1 MIVSARCHTNHY
13 YHFSVQLSPF
23 VRVIGAFYFRSDF
36 IKAICFTFVLS
47 FCRSNLWWQRW
58 NVQKKYMLFHKQV
71 FFTVALVF
79 YVSGFG
85 LWEKVCLKCEVGFIS
100 ICSSIVPTVVHTLDY
115 HTVRCHLRI
124 SFELIYLVTEDN
136 VLNKDGRPTGLVT
149 VTAIVRDRLKNWT
162 WRKNNNLLK
171 NLFFYQTFVPGRN
184 DDI

>member
-1 MIVSARCHTNHY
+1 MYRKSICCFTNKFFY
-13 YHFSVQLSPF
+13 SSSCFLCQWVWF
-23 VRVIGAFYFRSDF
+23 VR
-36 IKAICFTFVLS
+36 
-47 FCRSNLWWQRW
+47 
-58 NVQKKYMLFHKQV
+58 
-71 FFTVALVF
+71 
-79 YVSGFG
+79 
-85 LWEKVCLKCEVGFIS
+85 KVCLKCEVGFIS

-171 NLFFYQTFVPGRN
+171 NLFFTKPLFRVETTIYNQF
-184 DDI
+184 DISLRLFGVWVQNKLRLFRERLTMFRFMSYL